1 MDLNVKKE
9 HWDRFWSAPGT
20 GRFTEK
26 SWSKI
31 RIMEVL
37 DGVVREGMEV
47 LDAGC
52 GSGFF
57 STYFLNKGC
66 RVWALDHSE
75 ASLAIARQKTGDRC
89 KAYLKEDLFRDDW
102 MKPFRG
108 KFDLIFSDGLF
119 EHFPDADQRQLMT
132 HFRILKKEDGVI
144 ATFVPNRYSWWEVV
158 RPLVMPGIR
167 EVPFTAPK
175 LAQLHTGMRILKTGG
190 LNVLPFRYSPEQ
202 MFGPSLGM
210 ILYCLASH

>member
-1 MDLNVKKE
+1 METKKE
-9 HWDRFWSAPGT
+9 HWDRFWSAKGT
-20 GRFTEK
+20 RRFTQK
-26 SWSKI
+26 SWSKV

-57 STYFLNKGC
+57 SAYFLNKGC

-75 ASLAIARQKTGDRC
+75 ASLEIARENTQGRC
-89 KAYLKEDLFRDDW
+89 AAYLREDLFQDDW
-102 MKPFRG
+102 ANAFQG

-119 EHFPDADQRQLMT
+119 EHFPEEDQRRLMVR
-132 HFRILKKEDGVI
+132 FRALKKENGIV

-158 RPLVMPGIR
+158 RPLVMPEIR
-167 EVPFTAPK
+167 EVPFTPSCLKK
-175 LAQLHTGMRILKTGG
+175 LHAGMQILKTGG
-190 LNVLPFRYSPEQ
+190 LNVLPFRLSPEK
-202 MFGPSLGM
+202 SLGPRFGM
-210 ILYCLASH
+210 LLYVLAS

>member
-1 MDLNVKKE
+1 MNLDVKKE
-9 HWDRFWSAPGT
+9 NWDQFWGT
-20 GRFTEK
+20 EGAVRFTKK

-31 RIMEVL
+31 RIMQVL

-57 STYFLNKGC
+57 SAYFLSKGC

-75 ASLAIARQKTGDRC
+75 VSLAIARRSTGGRC
-89 KAYLKEDLFRDDW
+89 EAYLKEDLFREDW
-102 MKPFRG
+102 MEPFRN
-108 KFDLIFSDGLF
+108 KFDMIFSDGLF
-119 EHFPDADQRQLMT
+119 EHFSEEDQRRLMAY
-132 HFRILKKEDGVI
+132 FKMLKKEKGIV

-167 EVPFTAPK
+167 EVPFTASK
-175 LAQLHTGMRILKTGG
+175 LMQLHSGMHFLKAGG
-190 LNVLPFRYSPEQ
+190 LNVLPLRFSPERLL
-202 MFGPSLGM
+202 GSRLGM
-210 ILYCLASH
+210 LLYCLAF